1 MISKVNIK
9 PEYIPPKSLGDGLKR
24 VKDAFGI
31 TESIASNKGHRL
43 YATENRSTVYMTTGL
58 LQKTGKNVP
67 ESKEISYKDCD
78 TFAGTVL
85 RIKRSEP
92 CGKNNAK
99 PDQLMQLMRTKF
111 YSDTVKDVTGKEHKP
126 VFVQTDF
133 RILNSEQGTP
143 VVVYGGGKYS
153 HSKDSACSIVKEI
166 HKENVPQKYTGV
178 NAPDGN
184 IVYYV
189 KDTARDGKRSVE
201 MKMYEAGVEV
211 PILKD

>member
-9 PEYIPPKSLGDGLKR
+9 PDYIPPKSLGDGLKR

-111 YSDTVKDVTGKEHKP
+111 YSDAVKDTAGKKHKP

-143 VVVYGGGKYS
+143 VIVYGGGKYNK
-153 HSKDSACSIVKEI
+153 SKETASSITKEI
-166 HKENVPQKYTGV
+166 KKENVPKEYTGV

-189 KDTARDGKRSVE
+189 KDTTRYGKRSVE